1 MTGKSRRP
9 REDGTRESKQGDQE
23 KTLLFVGRVL
33 GHGWMYKEEERKD
46 GWIPGNLPISPRGGS
61 PSPTMP
67 PPSTSKYYQ
76 PHGPNV
82 TSSQVPDNWST
93 SQSEAVSLNK
103 LVRVNQNSVGQKFS
117 QSGG

>member
-61 PSPTMP
+61 PYPTMP
-67 PPSTSKYYQ
+67 PLPHFQLLPTTWAKRDKLPSAR
-76 PHGPNV
+76 
-82 TSSQVPDNWST
+82 
-93 SQSEAVSLNK
+93 QS
-103 LVRVNQNSVGQKFS
+103 VNQSVR
-117 QSGG
+117 GGIIQ